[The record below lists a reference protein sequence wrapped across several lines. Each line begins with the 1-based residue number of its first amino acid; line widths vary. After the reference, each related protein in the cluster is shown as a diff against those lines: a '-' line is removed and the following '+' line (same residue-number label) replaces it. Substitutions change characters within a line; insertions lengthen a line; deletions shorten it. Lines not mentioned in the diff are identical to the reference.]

1 LENVLI
7 TGGAGFVGSH
17 LAAACI
23 AAGYPTHVIVRP
35 GSRQDRL
42 VGLRD
47 SITRHDV
54 DLRSDEALRRC
65 LRTAMPEIVF
75 HLAAKPRRPQTAD
88 FTDAILGVDS
98 EILTFV
104 RLLRTLNELSHPP
117 RLLVRAGSIAEY
129 GTAPPPSHEDS
140 REQPITAYG
149 ASLLAGTHYASALQ
163 DRVNFRIAT
172 ARLALLY
179 GPRQSVD
186 YFIPGLIDRCL
197 RGFPSIVQRPDD
209 RRDLLF
215 VEDAAAGLLR
225 MAEVDLPPAAI
236 VNLCTGIAPTMREVA
251 ALIVASTGCDPSL
264 VELGEGY
271 DTKGS
276 PILLCSAER
285 AQSLLGWHAGTDLA
299 DGIDKTV
306 EHYGSALPPAAFR
319 FRHRRRRKCV
329 QEVP

>member
-1 LENVLI
+1 MKNVLI

-42 VGLRD
+42 ASFRH
-47 SITRHDV
+47 SAIRHDL

-65 LRTAMPEIVF
+65 VRAVMPEVVF

-88 FTDAILGVDS
+88 FTDAVLGIDS
-98 EILTFV
+98 EILTLV
-104 RLLRTLNELSHPP
+104 RLLRILNELPHPP
-117 RLLVRAGSIAEY
+117 RVLVRAGSIAEY
-129 GTAPPPSHEDS
+129 GVAPPPNNEDT

-149 ASLLAGTHYASALQ
+149 ASLLAGTHYAAAMQS
-163 DRVNFRIAT
+163 RVGFRIAT

-179 GPRQSVD
+179 GPRQSMD
-186 YFIPGLIDRCL
+186 YFIPSLIDRCL
-197 RGFPSIVQRPDD
+197 RGFPSVVQRPDD

-236 VNLCTGIAPTMREVA
+236 LNLCSGVAPAMRDVA
-251 ALIVASTGCDPSL
+251 ALIVASTGCASSL
-264 VELGEGY
+264 VELGDGY
-271 DTKGS
+271 DKNGS
-276 PILLCSAER
+276 PVLLCSGDKAR
-285 AQSLLGWHAGTDLA
+285 SMLGWEAKTDIA
-299 DGIDKTV
+299 KGIEATV
-306 EHYGSALPPAAFR
+306 EHYSVALPAAGFR
-319 FRHRRRRKCV
+319 FQQRSPRDLTE
-329 QEVP
+329 EVR